1 MLLIIAYIMN
11 NERLN
16 LGNIKSVDKKM
27 DYFILSNSADSGII
41 VDIINIMKNRKVN
54 RFCVHLTEYVAGSI
68 VTYGFSYFIFNAYKD
83 KMGMGINEITILAGI
98 TRLSAD
104 ILITAPVVHFIGNI
118 LGDKGSLLK
127 SMIFTGIGSII
138 SSGTLFLFTVGMDQ
152 ELIVTP
158 DPIITL
164 PSFFAVIGN

>member
-1 MLLIIAYIMN
+1 MLLIIGYIMN

-16 LGNIKSVDKKM
+16 LGSIKSVDKKM
-27 DYFILSNSADSGII
+27 DYFILSNSTDNGII
-41 VDIINIMKNRKVN
+41 IDIINIMKNRKVN
-54 RFCVHLTEYVAGSI
+54 RFCVHLAEYVAGSI

-83 KMGMGINEITILAGI
+83 KMGINEKTILTGI

-118 LGDKGSLLK
+118 LGDKSSLLK
-127 SMIFTGIGSII
+127 SIIFTGIGSII
-138 SSGTLFLFTVGMDQ
+138 SSGTLFLFPVGMDQ

-164 PSFFAVIGN
+164 PSLFAVIGN